1 MTAHHLIPSWQDCDM
16 LELIAAVLKPLK
28 AMTDALSGEQCVTI
42 SAVIP
47 LLSHIYSTMEHEV
60 GDTDITDEIKEHIVE
75 GKVHRSRCSI
85 TA

>member
-1 MTAHHLIPSWQDCDM
+1 M
-16 LELIAAVLKPLK
+16 LESITAALKPLK

-47 LLSHIYSTMEHEV
+47 LLSHIYSRIEHEV
-60 GDTDITDEIKEHIVE
+60 DDTEMTDEIKERIME
-75 GKVHRSRCSI
+75 DLKTRYMDPDET